1 MRTFLLLFF
10 FLSSCAAHWP
20 RANTTRLV
28 DLIVG
33 SLDRLEAALYHLNA
47 TGLVGSLDRLEAALY
62 HLNATGLAGQRRG
75 VLRARKLL
83 SEPIFADTGFEVTI
97 PPPTPPL
104 NSEGL
109 PYPLDENGYY
119 DSAPDDELPCIAC
132 NASE

>member
-1 MRTFLLLFF
+1 MRTFLLLLF

-47 TGLVGSLDRLEAALY
+47 TGLAG
-62 HLNATGLAGQRRG
+62 GLGGQRRG

-83 SEPIFADTGFEVTI
+83 SEPIVADTGFEVTL

-104 NSEGL
+104 NSEGR

-119 DSAPDDELPCIAC
+119 DSAPDDELPCISC
-132 NASE
+132 NPVGPGV

>member
-1 MRTFLLLFF
+1 MRTFLLLLF

-47 TGLVGSLDRLEAALY
+47 TGLGG
-62 HLNATGLAGQRRG
+62 GLGGQRRG